1 MFGTGKSDTR
11 TVTVTRAQKRFTSW
25 MRDVLVYTTVLN
37 LFVEFADAIVIDSFT
52 ISIFTA
58 VVLKVMLDLL
68 TSVEHRVK
76 EFVGRFSKLLGFVSM
91 WLVLFLS
98 KFVILEVI
106 DIIFGDHVELGKFL
120 DVVVLIVTMMIV
132 RELATQAYLSLGAP
146 ADPESSEGSDSP
158 DAPRTT

>member
-146 ADPESSEGSDSP
+146 ADPESSEGSD
-158 DAPRTT
+158 